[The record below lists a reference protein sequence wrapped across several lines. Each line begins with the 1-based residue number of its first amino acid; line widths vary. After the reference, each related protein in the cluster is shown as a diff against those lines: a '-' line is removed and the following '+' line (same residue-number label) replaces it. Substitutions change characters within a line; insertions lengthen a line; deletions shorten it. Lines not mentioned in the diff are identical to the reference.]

1 MELRCTFA
9 ELLVVNIEV
18 CASQVKETVIFV
30 LYVVHNGLS

>member
-18 CASQVKETVIFV
+18 SSSQVKETVIFV
-30 LYVVHNGLS
+30 FYVVHNGLS